1 MAIYNESKNIV
12 LENDL
17 VKITVSSETAL
28 VESVWNKVNGNEMK
42 GEDVHFFSFV
52 ENDKQTKVYPTSLE
66 LSGNIITVNSV
77 YGKTEYE
84 VSAESDYFTIE
95 LITSIPDEIYKV
107 LMADVKYDYD
117 RDDKEALCAT
127 GMAITL
133 CVIRRCWART

>member
-52 ENDKQTKVYPTSLE
+52 ENDKET
-66 LSGNIITVNSV
+66 
-77 YGKTEYE
+77 
-84 VSAESDYFTIE
+84 
-95 LITSIPDEIYKV
+95 EIYP
-107 LMADVKYDYD
+107 
-117 RDDKEALCAT
+117 
-127 GMAITL
+127 
-133 CVIRRCWART
+133 